1 MTVYTWG
8 GDSPI
13 EKVET
18 PHGKAKDAVIYAAS
32 GSEKGELAAIPD
44 MLRSLGMTVVPDKI
58 DDKFVLRVSGFQ
70 NEKEVAS
77 ALEENSFVQK
87 AARQEQATPKVKEK
101 LNPLAVIREKSAV
114 ASGWTYFVGD
124 AILAAAGVMR
134 KDYNEVAQAAA
145 FTSASLVMMKYGAQ
159 DGDKAF
165 SGLYDKML
173 LQFNKEGIEVPE
185 LKHTS
190 VKELTKPGGF
200 VQKVDEFLSHH
211 PTEVFTAINAYA
223 GYQGILA
230 GKEQKNPMKLAAG
243 ALILT
248 GMATAALVPEKGK
261 NKIVPE
267 AVEQIGQRIGEHS
280 PVKDVWKQPVVEEAK
295 GVVGTL
301 FSPVKKFTDWV
312 QEKPLRFGGYLAIA
326 NNVASMKGSLDE
338 RKTNP
343 ALAAYLP
350 HIEAGTTDSPEA
362 AEHRAL
368 LQKKMTKKDF
378 GDLHKHDLNTAEGR
392 ESFGEVRDRV
402 GQAGKFGGAWK
413 VNLAASATYM
423 LANALLSISSKDGG
437 GGHGH
442 GGGGGNKKD
451 VNAELVAASAAV
463 IAAQPEEARNE
474 LIDKM
479 SAFMAEQRGIKFE
492 PKELAEQLRAKVA
505 EAEQSPWLTKVGGA
519 KEAAPVSHVQAVTQQ
534 REQAQHQSLSV

>member
-18 PHGKAKDAVIYAAS
+18 PHGKAKEAVIYAAS
-32 GSEKGELAAIPD
+32 GSEKGELAAVPD

-58 DDKFVLRVSGFQ
+58 DDKFVLRVSGFT

-77 ALEENSFVQK
+77 ALEENSFVSK

-101 LNPLAVIREKSAV
+101 HNPLDILREKSAV

-124 AILAAAGVMR
+124 AILAAAGVIR

-173 LQFNKEGIEVPE
+173 LQFNKEGIEVPD

-200 VQKVDEFLSHH
+200 VQKIDEFLSVH

-261 NKIVPE
+261 KKLAPE
-267 AVEQIGQRIGEHS
+267 AISEISHRIGEHS

-295 GVVGTL
+295 SL
-301 FSPVKKFTDWV
+301 LSPVKKVTDWI

-343 ALAAYLP
+343 AMAAYLP
-350 HIEAGTTDSPEA
+350 HIEAGTADSPEA
-362 AEHRAL
+362 AEHRAI

-378 GDLHKHDLNTAEGR
+378 GDLHKHDLKTDEGR
-392 ESFGEVRDRV
+392 ESFKEVHDRV
-402 GQAGKFGGAWK
+402 HQAGKFGGAWK
-413 VNLAASATYM
+413 INLAASATYM

-437 GGHGH
+437 GGHG
-442 GGGGGNKKD
+442 GGGGNKRD
-451 VNAELVAASAAV
+451 VNGELVAASAAV

-479 SAFMAEQRGIKFE
+479 SAFMSEQRGIKFE

-505 EAEQSPWLTKVGGA
+505 EAEQSPWLTKVGGS
-519 KEAAPVSHVQAVTQQ
+519 KEAATVSHVQAVSQQ